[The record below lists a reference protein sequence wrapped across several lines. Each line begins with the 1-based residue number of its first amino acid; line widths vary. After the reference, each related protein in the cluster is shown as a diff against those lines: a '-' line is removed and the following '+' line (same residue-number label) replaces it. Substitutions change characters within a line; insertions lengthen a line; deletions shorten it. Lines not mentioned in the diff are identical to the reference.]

1 MSNLDFIWEIIL
13 DKLKLCTLD
22 TKIYNK
28 KLKSDWYWGIHLL
41 WVKGHQIKSGQ

>member
-22 TKIYNK
+22 TKIDNK
-28 KLKSDWYWGIHLL
+28 NEGVIGTGEFINCGSK
-41 WVKGHQIKSGQ
+41 VIK